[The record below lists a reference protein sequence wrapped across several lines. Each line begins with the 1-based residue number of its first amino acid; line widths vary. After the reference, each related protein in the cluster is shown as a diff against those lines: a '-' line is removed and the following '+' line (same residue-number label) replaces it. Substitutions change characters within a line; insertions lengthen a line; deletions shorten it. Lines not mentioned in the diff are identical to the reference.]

1 MSTVKIQMKVYDADG
16 KRVAVAEALL
26 PEGVTAADAAV
37 WIEFECQKWARG
49 VVPRDAKYDAQPEV

>member
-26 PEGVTAADAAV
+26 PDYVTAAEAAA
-37 WIEFECQKWARG
+37 WIKFECQKWARG
-49 VVPRDAKYDAQPEV
+49 VVPHDAIYDAQTEV

>member
-1 MSTVKIQMKVYDADG
+1 MKVYDADG